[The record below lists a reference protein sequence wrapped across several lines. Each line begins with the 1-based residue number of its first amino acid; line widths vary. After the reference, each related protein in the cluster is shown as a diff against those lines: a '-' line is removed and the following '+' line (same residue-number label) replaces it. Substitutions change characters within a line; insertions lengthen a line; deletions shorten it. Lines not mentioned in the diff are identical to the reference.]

1 MASEETAVATLLTE
15 PLWLLPE
22 FRTVLSWSVEHSLG
36 RNTALSAGVVV
47 SVERTS
53 ARPIP
58 LMITTAEK
66 KIILVNDV
74 QRIYTW
80 EEHNKEVLK

>member
-58 LMITTAEK
+58 LMVTTAE
-66 KIILVNDV
+66 IPLLVI
-74 QRIYTW
+74 QEYMGGT
-80 EEHNKEVLK
+80 K